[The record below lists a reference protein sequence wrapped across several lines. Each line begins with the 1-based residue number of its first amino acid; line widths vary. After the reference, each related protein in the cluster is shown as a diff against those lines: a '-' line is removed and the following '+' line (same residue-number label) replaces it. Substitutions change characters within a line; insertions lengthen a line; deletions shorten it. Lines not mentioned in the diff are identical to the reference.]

1 MTSKNPNKQPAIQ
14 HGPPGRSAISG
25 QVATV
30 FGCTGFLGRY
40 LVAKLG
46 ACLSFRETLTLCRI
60 RVYAYMLARSFFA
73 LSIFSAKAGTQVIV
87 PFRDE
92 DEKRHLKVMG
102 DLGQIVPLVRTM
114 SSLRFLDASD
124 RCMPTCSG
132 SVGMGRE
139 ERTTNR
145 RVPATLGCCV

>member
-1 MTSKNPNKQPAIQ
+1 VSLFQ
-14 HGPPGRSAISG
+14 GDSLSVISE
-25 QVATV
+25 
-30 FGCTGFLGRY
+30 CML
-40 LVAKLG
+40 
-46 ACLSFRETLTLCRI
+46 I
-60 RVYAYMLARSFFA
+60 RLRALFFA
-73 LSIFSAKAGTQVIV
+73 FSIFSAKAGTQVIV

-114 SSLRFLDASD
+114 SNLRFLDASD

-132 SVGMGRE
+132 SVGMGHE